1 MIIPVILSEAKELNN
16 KEMPEQISDNKRIA
30 KNTLFLYVRQILIM
44 IVGLYTVR
52 KVLEVL
58 GIEDYG
64 IYNVVSGTVTMF
76 SFLSG
81 AMAMGSQRFFSYYIG
96 KQDLDALKRVFHNT
110 LTIYFILSLVIVL
123 LGESIGV
130 WFLNTKL
137 VIPESRLF
145 AANFIFQVSLLSFV
159 ISMISAPFMASIIS
173 HENMGV
179 YARIGIIEVILKLCV
194 VFALIYSP
202 FDKLISYSILLFST
216 GVFVLVLY
224 IVHCMKNYGECTI
237 ALKYDKDIVS
247 EIASFSGW
255 NLFGN
260 FAWIIKNQG
269 TSFLLNIFFGP
280 VLNAA
285 QNLATQVRTIVQTFA
300 ANFTNAVQP
309 QIIKSYAKNDIDSMF
324 KLMSSSSK
332 LSFFLMAV
340 IVIPVILNIDFILD
354 LWLVNVP
361 NYAVVFTQLMLIEAT
376 LEAMSSPVASVNQA
390 TGKIKYYQMI
400 IGIIGIMNLPISYF
414 ALKMGANAEMVYIIS
429 LLLQIC
435 IVLHRAFYLRKIKEG
450 VGMKVVSKVYFP
462 CLFSGLLAFI
472 ICYYLYNN
480 PSTIMTT
487 LFTCAYEVLIVV
499 SIGFLIALNR
509 NERMFIKRF
518 IFKKIAYEDI

>member
-1 MIIPVILSEAKELNN
+1 
-16 KEMPEQISDNKRIA
+16 MPEQISDSKRIA
-30 KNTLFLYVRQILIM
+30 KNTIFLYIRQVLIM

-52 KVLEVL
+52 KVLDVL

-76 SFLSG
+76 GFLSG
-81 AMAMGSQRFFSYYIG
+81 AMAMGSQRFFSYYLG
-96 KQDLDALKRVFHNT
+96 MLDADGLKRVFHNT
-110 LTIYFILSLVIVL
+110 LTIYVVLSLLIVL

-137 VIPESRLF
+137 VIPASRLF

-159 ISMISAPFMASIIS
+159 VSMMSAPFMASIIS
-173 HENMGV
+173 HEDMGV
-179 YARIGIIEVILKLCV
+179 YAKVGIIEVLLKLV
-194 VFALIYSP
+194 IVFALIYSP
-202 FDKLISYSILLFST
+202 FDKLISYSLLLFST

-224 IVHCMKNYGECTI
+224 ISYCVKNYAECTVG
-237 ALKYDKDIVS
+237 LKYDKEIVR

-269 TSFLLNIFFGP
+269 TSFLLNIYFGP
-280 VLNAA
+280 ALNAA
-285 QNLATQVRTIVQTFA
+285 QNLATQVRSIVQTFA

-324 KLMSSSSK
+324 KLMSSSGK
-332 LSFFLMAV
+332 LSFLLMAV
-340 IVIPVILNIDFILD
+340 IAIPVILNVNFIFD
-354 LWLVNVP
+354 LWLVEVP
-361 NYAVVFTQLMLIEAT
+361 DYAVVFTQLMLIEAT
-376 LEAMSSPVASVNQA
+376 LEAMSTPVASVNQA

-414 ALKMGANAEMVYIIS
+414 ALRMGANPEIVYIIS
-429 LLLQIC
+429 LFLQYC

-450 VGMKVVSKVYFP
+450 VGMQVVTKVYFP
-462 CLFSGLLAFI
+462 CMFSGLLAYI
-472 ICYYLYNN
+472 ACYYLYNN
-480 PSTIMTT
+480 PITIIAT
-487 LFTCAYEVLIVV
+487 LFTCAYEALIVV
-499 SIGFLIALNR
+499 AIGFLIALNR
-509 NERMFIKRF
+509 DERLFIKRF
-518 IFKKIAYEDI
+518 IFKKH